1 LGHSVVVIMGRNYDT
16 NLYFGKLND
25 ISEHDHNTVYCS
37 LHETDLSIAFDCPFF
52 SLSLC
57 LSLSL
62 CGLNRSP
69 SWPVWVPQLLQ
80 IPSPTTHR
88 AVPTSTTSPIIDGSW
103 SRFWSYRS
111 PVTSQSKQNNKGNS
125 SSKSL
130 VSPSIADGLLKLPPS
145 PAFLAN
151 HSSVRSSQSPNTP
164 PAGVLSHFP
173 PWASPTPRASS
184 SPGML
189 HQHSPSSPRGSPAD
203 TLHGNNHTQR

>member
-1 LGHSVVVIMGRNYDT
+1 MGHSVVVIMGRNYDT
-16 NLYFGKLND
+16 NLYLENLMIFLSMITTQFIVHCMKQ
-25 ISEHDHNTVYCS
+25 ICP
-37 LHETDLSIAFDCPFF
+37 LHLIVLFF
-52 SLSLC
+52 

-62 CGLNRSP
+62 SLSRCGLNRSP

-88 AVPTSTTSPIIDGSW
+88 AVPTSTTSPIVDASW
-103 SRFWSYRS
+103 SRFWPGRS

-130 VSPSIADGLLKLPPS
+130 VSPSIADGPLKLPLS
-145 PAFLAN
+145 PAFLTN
-151 HSSVRSSQSPNTP
+151 HSSARSSRSPTTP
-164 PAGVLSHFP
+164 PAGVLFRFP

-184 SPGML
+184 SPSML
-189 HQHSPSSPRGSPAD
+189 HQHSPSSQRGSRAD